1 MCAGVRHPPC
11 IQPRDRSITQGS
23 FVRSQS
29 SRFIRPTPP
38 PASRPPRPLGHPGA
52 ADHGLLHRG
61 RAITVALAPEH
72 LVVTTDQADDITDAL
87 ARGFA
92 RASAYAFGTDGVARL
107 EGWW

>member
-1 MCAGVRHPPC
+1 VDGVQRRLQIGC
-11 IQPRDRSITQGS
+11 QTA
-23 FVRSQS
+23 V
-29 SRFIRPTPP
+29 
-38 PASRPPRPLGHPGA
+38 AWPRPLGHPGA